1 MKIADVMTDKV
12 LTVDVKTPLKEVATI
27 LAERRISGLP
37 VVDGGRVVGVVSEG
51 DILAKESA
59 PAERHNG
66 FGHRQRPS
74 GLQRKFRAHTA
85 GTAMTSPAITIAPDR
100 TLTEAARTMVAK
112 GVNRLPVLDKDE
124 RLVGIVT
131 RADLV
136 RAFVRA
142 DAEIERE
149 LREEVALRTL
159 WIDPERIVISV
170 DRGEVLL
177 QGEVESDA
185 DAELLERFAR
195 RVPGVVGVLSRLHWQ
210 VDHPKVPRSDPRVP
224 QPPRR

>member
-1 MKIADVMTDKV
+1 MKIADVMTQNV
-12 LTVDVKTPLKEVATI
+12 VTVGPKTALREVATI
-27 LAERRISGLP
+27 LAERRISGVP

-59 PAERHNG
+59 PAEPGRRL
-66 FGHRQRPS
+66 GHKHRPTAT
-74 GLQRKFRAHTA
+74 QTKARAHTA
-85 GTAMTSPAITIAPDR
+85 GTAMTSPAVTVSPER
-100 TLTEAARTMVAK
+100 TLTEAARLMIEK
-112 GVNRLPVLDKDE
+112 GVNRLPVVDQG

-136 RAFVRA
+136 RAFIRD

-149 LREEVALRTL
+149 LHEVALKTL
-159 WIDPERIVISV
+159 WIDPKRVRISV

-177 QGEVESDA
+177 EGEVDSDA
-185 DAELLERFAR
+185 DAELLDRFAR

-210 VDHPKVPRSDPRVP
+210 IDHPKVPQSNPRVP
-224 QPPRR
+224 KAPRR